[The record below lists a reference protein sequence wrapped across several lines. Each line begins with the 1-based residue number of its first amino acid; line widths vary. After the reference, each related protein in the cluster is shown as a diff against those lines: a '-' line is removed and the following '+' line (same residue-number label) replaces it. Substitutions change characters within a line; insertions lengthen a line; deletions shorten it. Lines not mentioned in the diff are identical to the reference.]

1 LIRSGLAVM
10 LGFSLSMDAL
20 AIAIAMVICTSLAV
34 TPASVTRV
42 AGAFGLS
49 QALMPMAGWG
59 IAGSSAVI
67 IGAWDHWVA
76 FALLAFVGGR
86 MIHEGLRDS
95 PECIFTNEP
104 SRGLPLLVLALG
116 TSIDALAVGASYLAL
131 EVPPVFTSA
140 VIGIVTFIIVT
151 AGMLLA
157 KAIGRRSG
165 ERMTVLGGII
175 LIAIGIRILFS
186 HLVG

>member
-1 LIRSGLAVM
+1 MIKPGLAIM

-20 AIAIAMVICTSLAV
+20 AIAIAMVICTSLVV

-49 QALMPMAGWG
+49 QALMPIAGWG
-59 IAGSSAVI
+59 LAGSSAAI

-95 PECIFTNEP
+95 TECIFTKEP

-116 TSIDALAVGASYLAL
+116 TSIDALAVGVSYIAL
-131 EVPPVFTSA
+131 EVSPFSTSA
-140 VIGIVTFIIVT
+140 VIGIVTFIIVI

-157 KAIGRRSG
+157 KTIGKRSG
-165 ERMTVLGGII
+165 ERMTAIGGII
-175 LIAIGIRILFS
+175 LIAIGVKILFT
-186 HLVG
+186 HLGG